1 MVELP
6 EELAVPG
13 EYILGPGHPETASCG
28 GQDVHAGRQVVQGH
42 HEEGQPGTAC
52 HQSRHPA
59 R

>member
-13 EYILGPGHPETASCG
+13 EYILGPGHPETASCR

-42 HEEGQPGTAC
+42 HEEGQQGATRY
-52 HQSRHPA
+52 QGRHSA